1 MKFSIVTPLYN
12 KALYIA
18 ETVDSVLAQT
28 YTDFEFL
35 IINDSSTDDS
45 AEIVGSY
52 TDSRIRLYTKPNEGV
67 SAARN
72 FGILNATGDYI
83 CFLDADDLWRPNYL
97 QELYNTIKKFPNA
110 SFYCCA
116 WDIFIES
123 TSNIIECRNIKNG
136 SSCKYL
142 FLDYSQ
148 ASSKAFGSIAIT
160 SAVTIKRSLLN
171 EMTYLF
177 DERYCIGEDNDMW
190 LRCSLLT
197 KVVYNNT
204 PLMLYR
210 SFAPG
215 GLTQSKSIRKN
226 IVDYTNWYQL
236 SNNKYVWKFASQML
250 YTTARKFFNEH
261 NYDDTISFL
270 KLIKGYDLFWRKTIL
285 IAKATLLKK
294 LFN

>member
-1 MKFSIVTPLYN
+1 M
-12 KALYIA
+12 
-18 ETVDSVLAQT
+18 AQT